1 MNEGAY
7 ELLRSR
13 EEKMLADLDVEK
25 SFAEKYV
32 LNSLTKEYSGCRKEA
47 KAFRRWHGASIRYLR
62 E

>member
-32 LNSLTKEYSGCRKEA
+32 LKTQVRMLVEK
-47 KAFRRWHGASIRYLR
+47 IVMR
-62 E
+62 EVVTVFH